1 MSRITNLKQY
11 VLRYWETEFSNL
23 KPKKNNAGNRKY
35 RKSDIETIHL
45 IKDLLYNK
53 KYTIEGARQ
62 FFSKHNN
69 KSLNIES
76 TSNILEDIKSELE
89 QILSLIKKIK

>member
-1 MSRITNLKQY
+1 MTDLKQY
-11 VLRYWETEFSNL
+11 VLRYWETEFASL

-35 RKSDIETIHL
+35 RKSDIDTINL

-62 FFSKHNN
+62 FLSSNN
-69 KSLNIES
+69 TDSNIS
-76 TSNILEDIKSELE
+76 TSKNILLDIKSELE
-89 QILSLIKKIK
+89 NILSLINKIK